1 LNFVFKIN
9 SGYGGPGGR
18 FTPAKI
24 PERLEGGTSIDLGWT
39 HYIDAVD
46 EDDVVWIYFLGPQRY
61 ANGVYAIGHVVEIDP
76 TERRVGVE
84 IDRYSATEPLTD
96 TATSNRL
103 SEIVGT
109 WFRQVFV
116 LPDAWQTVPTCTVAT
131 TATSCEER
139 CCHACMTWL
148 GLPLIDPEDVMHP
161 PRLVGLDLEMA
172 SAYWAV
178 PPLSILSRYDVLP
191 GIRHTSD
198 LFKSFKAGNA
208 NLAYPFALGMREA
221 MRRRDVDSD
230 FDALIPIPLSPDKA
244 ANGEIHRTRLLAT
257 ELGTLLEA
265 PVVEALAL
273 TESISKRAMQREG
286 RLHEFE
292 ARYERAL
299 AVVENTSEFE
309 RVALIDDVSTR
320 GGTLRVALQVLHASD
335 PDLPVVPVTAAQ
347 MILRDVVVDEDRLRP

>member
-1 LNFVFKIN
+1 
-9 SGYGGPGGR
+9 
-18 FTPAKI
+18 
-24 PERLEGGTSIDLGWT
+24 
-39 HYIDAVD
+39 
-46 EDDVVWIYFLGPQRY
+46 
-61 ANGVYAIGHVVEIDP
+61 
-76 TERRVGVE
+76 
-84 IDRYSATEPLTD
+84 
-96 TATSNRL
+96 
-103 SEIVGT
+103 
-109 WFRQVFV
+109 
-116 LPDAWQTVPTCTVAT
+116 
-131 TATSCEER
+131 
-139 CCHACMTWL
+139 
-148 GLPLIDPEDVMHP
+148 
-161 PRLVGLDLEMA
+161 
-172 SAYWAV
+172 
-178 PPLSILSRYDVLP
+178 
-191 GIRHTSD
+191 
-198 LFKSFKAGNA
+198 
-208 NLAYPFALGMREA
+208 MREA